1 MSFRS
6 IVRDVRDGFGS
17 LSRRSF
23 EVRLPGHHHRGKSHG
38 SVHELHDQPIVIQ
51 NSRWAGLPPELLRDV
66 IKRLEASE
74 SMWPARK
81 HVVACAAVCRSWRE
95 MCKEIVR
102 SPEFCGKIT
111 FPVSLKQ
118 PGPRDGA
125 IQCFIKRDKSN
136 LTYHLF
142 LCLSPGKC
150 WLCLSAMFKLAQE
163 RGTVPKRKDYCKRK
177 REEEDTL
184 IQSCVFAALLV
195 ENGKFLLSAKRTRR
209 TTCTEYV
216 ISMDADNI
224 SRSSSTYIGKLRS
237 NFLGTKFII
246 YDTQPPYNNAQLSPP
261 GRSRRFYS
269 KKVSPKVPTGSYNI
283 AQVTYE
289 LNVLGTRG
297 PRRMHC
303 TMHSIPA
310 SSLEPGGSVPG
321 QAELNPRSLEDSFR
335 NFSKSI
341 DSSTEFSS
349 SRFSDI
355 VGIRDDDEEGKERPL
370 VLRNKAP
377 RWHEQLQCWCLNF
390 RGRVTV
396 ASVKNFQLIAA
407 TQPAAGAPTPSQPPQ
422 SDHDKIIL
430 QFGKVG
436 KDMFTM
442 DYRYPLSAFQA
453 FAICL
458 SSFDTKL
465 ACE

>member
-6 IVRDVRDGFGS
+6 IIRDVREGFGS

-23 EVRLPGHHHRGKSHG
+23 EVRLSSNGHQRGKSHG
-38 SVHELHDQPIVIQ
+38 SVHELEEHIVVQ
-51 NSRWAGLPPELLRDV
+51 NSRWASLPPELLFDV

-74 SMWPARK
+74 STWPARK
-81 HVVACAAVCRSWRE
+81 NVVACASVCKAWRE
-95 MCKEIVR
+95 MCKEIVQ
-102 SPEFCGKIT
+102 SPEISGKLT

-118 PGPRDGA
+118 PGSRDGM

-142 LCLSPGKC
+142 LCLSP
-150 WLCLSAMFKLAQE
+150 
-163 RGTVPKRKDYCKRK
+163 
-177 REEEDTL
+177 
-184 IQSCVFAALLV
+184 ALLV
-195 ENGKFLLSAKRTRR
+195 ENGKFLLSAKRNRR

-216 ISMDADNI
+216 ISTDADNI
-224 SRSSSTYIGKLRS
+224 SRSSSKYIGKLRS
-237 NFLGTKFII
+237 NFLGTRFII
-246 YDTQPPYNNAQLSPP
+246 YDTQPPYNSSNIEPL
-261 GRSRRFYS
+261 GRSSRRFYS
-269 KKVSPKVPTGSYNI
+269 KKVSPKVPSGSYNI

-310 SSLEPGGSVPG
+310 SSLEPGGVVPG
-321 QAELNPRSLEDSFR
+321 QPDLLPRSLEESFR
-335 NFSKSI
+335 SISFSKRI

-355 VGIRDDDEEGKERPL
+355 GIIHDGDHDGKEMPL
-370 VLRNKAP
+370 ILKNKVP

-407 TQPAAGAPTPSQPPQ
+407 TTTPTQPATAPAPNAPSTSQPSSSSS
-422 SDHDKIIL
+422 SDPEKVLL

-436 KDMFTM
+436 KDIFTM

>member
-6 IVRDVRDGFGS
+6 IVRDVRDSFGS

-23 EVRLPGHHHRGKSHG
+23 DVRLTGHHRGKSHG
-38 SVHELHDQPIVIQ
+38 SFQDLHDQPLVIQ
-51 NSRWAGLPPELLRDV
+51 SSRWASLPPELLYDV
-66 IKRLEASE
+66 IRRLEESE
-74 SMWPARK
+74 STWPARK
-81 HVVACAAVCRSWRE
+81 HVVACAAVCRSWRN
-95 MCKEIVR
+95 MCKEIVK
-102 SPEFCGKIT
+102 SPEFCGKLT

-118 PGPRDGA
+118 PGPRDGM

-142 LCLSPGKC
+142 LCLSP
-150 WLCLSAMFKLAQE
+150 
-163 RGTVPKRKDYCKRK
+163 
-177 REEEDTL
+177 
-184 IQSCVFAALLV
+184 ALLV

-209 TTCTEYV
+209 TTYTEYV

-246 YDTQPPYNNAQLSPP
+246 YDTQPPYTTAQIPPP
-261 GRSRRFYS
+261 GTGRTSRRFNS
-269 KKVSPKVPTGSYNI
+269 KRVSPKVPSGTYNI

-303 TMHSIPA
+303 MMHSIPVSA
-310 SSLEPGGSVPG
+310 LDTDGTVPG
-321 QAELNPRSLEDSFR
+321 QPELLPCALEDSFR
-335 NFSKSI
+335 SISFSKSLDHSI
-341 DSSTEFSS
+341 EFSS
-349 SRFSDI
+349 ARFSDI
-355 VGIRDDDEEGKERPL
+355 GASCSNDEEDNKMRPL
-370 VLRNKAP
+370 VLKNKPP

-407 TQPAAGAPTPSQPPQ
+407 TQPAAGAPTPSQPAPP
-422 SDHDKIIL
+422 DHDKIIL

>member
-6 IVRDVRDGFGS
+6 IVRDVRDSFGS

-23 EVRLPGHHHRGKSHG
+23 DVRLTGHHRGKSQG
-38 SVHELHDQPIVIQ
+38 SVQDLHDQPLVIQ
-51 NSRWAGLPPELLRDV
+51 NSRWASLPPELLFDIIR
-66 IKRLEASE
+66 RLEESE
-74 SMWPARK
+74 NTWPARK
-81 HVVACAAVCRSWRE
+81 HVVACAAVCQSWRN
-95 MCKEIVR
+95 MCKDIVK
-102 SPEFCGKIT
+102 SPEFCGKLT

-118 PGPRDGA
+118 PGPRDGI
-125 IQCFIKRDKSN
+125 IQCFIKRDKFN

-142 LCLSPGKC
+142 LCLSP
-150 WLCLSAMFKLAQE
+150 
-163 RGTVPKRKDYCKRK
+163 
-177 REEEDTL
+177 
-184 IQSCVFAALLV
+184 ALLV

-209 TTCTEYV
+209 TTYTEYV

-224 SRSSSTYIGKLRS
+224 SRSSNTYIGKLRS

-246 YDTQPPYNNAQLSPP
+246 YDTQPPYSSAHICPP
-261 GRSRRFYS
+261 GTGKTSRRFYS
-269 KKVSPKVPTGSYNI
+269 KKVSPKVPSGSYNI

-297 PRRMHC
+297 PRKMHC
-303 TMHSIPA
+303 VMHSIPA
-310 SSLEPGGSVPG
+310 SALDAGGTVPG
-321 QAELNPRSLEDSFR
+321 QPELLPRSLEDSFR
-335 NFSKSI
+335 SISFSKSLDHSI
-341 DSSTEFSS
+341 EFSS
-349 SRFSDI
+349 SRFSEI
-355 VGIRDDDEEGKERPL
+355 GESCIEDDDGKMRPL
-370 VLRNKAP
+370 VLKNKPP

-407 TQPAAGAPTPSQPPQ
+407 TQPAAGAPTPSQPAPPE
-422 SDHDKIIL
+422 HDKIIL

>member
-23 EVRLPGHHHRGKSHG
+23 DVRLPGHSRGKSHG
-38 SVHELHDQPIVIQ
+38 SVTDSHDLPVVIQ
-51 NSRWAGLPPELLRDV
+51 SSRWAGLPPELLRDV
-66 IKRLEASE
+66 INRLEASE
-74 SMWPARK
+74 GTWPARK
-81 HVVACAAVCRSWRE
+81 HVVACAAVCKAWRE

-102 SPEFCGKIT
+102 NPEFSGKIT

-118 PGPRDGA
+118 PGHRDGP
-125 IQCFIKRDKSN
+125 IQCFIKRDKSK

-142 LCLSPGKC
+142 LCLSP
-150 WLCLSAMFKLAQE
+150 
-163 RGTVPKRKDYCKRK
+163 
-177 REEEDTL
+177 
-184 IQSCVFAALLV
+184 ALLV

-209 TTCTEYV
+209 TTCTEYI

-224 SRSSSTYIGKLRS
+224 SRSSGTYIGKLRS
-237 NFLGTKFII
+237 NFLGTRFII
-246 YDTQPPYNNAQLSPP
+246 YDTQPPYNNAQISPP

-283 AQVTYE
+283 SQISYE

-303 TMHSIPA
+303 TMHSIPTSA
-310 SSLEPGGSVPG
+310 LESGGSVPG
-321 QAELNPRSLEDSFR
+321 QPEILPRSLEDSFR
-335 NFSKSI
+335 SVSLSKSI
-341 DSSTEFSS
+341 VDSSSEFSS
-349 SRFSDI
+349 SRFFD
-355 VGIRDDDEEGKERPL
+355 VAGPPRGDGEEGEGEEGKERPL
-370 VLRNKAP
+370 ILRNKAP

-407 TQPAAGAPTPSQPPQ
+407 NQPAAGAPTPSQPAQ

>member
-1 MSFRS
+1 MFS
-6 IVRDVRDGFGS
+6 
-17 LSRRSF
+17 
-23 EVRLPGHHHRGKSHG
+23 
-38 SVHELHDQPIVIQ
+38 
-51 NSRWAGLPPELLRDV
+51 NSSKL
-66 IKRLEASE
+66 
-74 SMWPARK
+74 
-81 HVVACAAVCRSWRE
+81 
-95 MCKEIVR
+95 
-102 SPEFCGKIT
+102 
-111 FPVSLKQ
+111 
-118 PGPRDGA
+118 
-125 IQCFIKRDKSN
+125 DKSSIP
-136 LTYHLF
+136 T
-142 LCLSPGKC
+142 
-150 WLCLSAMFKLAQE
+150 
-163 RGTVPKRKDYCKRK
+163 
-177 REEEDTL
+177 
-184 IQSCVFAALLV
+184 LLV

-216 ISMDADNI
+216 ISMDPDNI

-246 YDTQPPYNNAQLSPP
+246 YDTQPPHYTANTQPP
-261 GRSRRFYS
+261 PLGRSSRRFPS
-269 KKVSPKVPTGSYNI
+269 KKISPKVPSGSYNI
-283 AQVTYE
+283 AHITYE

-303 TMHSIPA
+303 IMQSIPA

-321 QAELNPRSLEDSFR
+321 QPELILPYNSLEDSFR
-335 NFSKSI
+335 SISFSKSL
-341 DSSTEFSS
+341 DRSTEFSS

-355 VGIRDDDEEGKERPL
+355 LGAATSSDVPESEKSKLPL
-370 VLRNKAP
+370 VLKNKAP

-390 RGRVTV
+390 KGRVTI
-396 ASVKNFQLIAA
+396 ASVKNFQLIAVQPPA
-407 TQPAAGAPTPSQPPQ
+407 AAAQPQPAAAGGSSQAAQPE
-422 SDHDKIIL
+422 HDKVIL

>member
-1 MSFRS
+1 MSCRN
-6 IVRDVRDGFGS
+6 IVRDVRDGIGS

-23 EVRLPGHHHRGKSHG
+23 EFRLSGIRRGKSQS
-38 SVHELHDQPIVIQ
+38 SVHELQVPSPDIQ
-51 NSRWAGLPPELLRDV
+51 QSRWANLPPELLRDV
-66 IKRLEASE
+66 IKRLEVSE
-74 SMWPARK
+74 STWPSRK
-81 HVVACAAVCRSWRE
+81 HVVSCSAVCRSWRE

-102 SPEFCGKIT
+102 SPEFCGKLT

-118 PGPRDGA
+118 PGPRDGT
-125 IQCFIKRDKSN
+125 IQCFIKRDKSKMMYR
-136 LTYHLF
+136 LY
-142 LCLSPGKC
+142 LCFS
-150 WLCLSAMFKLAQE
+150 SA
-163 RGTVPKRKDYCKRK
+163 VP
-177 REEEDTL
+177 
-184 IQSCVFAALLV
+184 V
-195 ENGKFLLSAKRTRR
+195 ENGKFLLSAKRSRR
-209 TTCTEYV
+209 TTSTEYV
-216 ISMDADNI
+216 ISMDVDNI
-224 SRSSSTYIGKLRS
+224 TRSSSTYIGKLRS
-237 NFLGTKFII
+237 NFLGTKFVI
-246 YDTQPPYNNAQLSPP
+246 YDTQPPYNVASLCPP
-261 GRSRRFYS
+261 GRTSRRFNS

-283 AQVTYE
+283 ARVSYE

-303 TMHSIPA
+303 VVYSIP
-310 SSLEPGGSVPG
+310 SSALDADGTVPG
-321 QAELNPRSLEDSFR
+321 QPENIVPRSLEDSFR
-335 NFSKSI
+335 SMSFSQ
-341 DSSTEFSS
+341 SSFTDRSMDFSS
-349 SRFSDI
+349 ARFSDI
-355 VGIRDDDEEGKERPL
+355 GGGAFGDGSIEEIKEQPL

-407 TQPAAGAPTPSQPPQ
+407 NPPAAGAPTPSQPAQ

-430 QFGKVG
+430 QFGKVA
-436 KDMFTM
+436 KDTFTM